1 MCRSN
6 KGRLGP
12 TADPLR
18 RLTGTNRRQGT
29 QDKLTGRFKG
39 DKGEKCT
46 ENDKAVSMGRWCE
59 TGSWF
64 TAQST
69 HSPRDCRDF
78 EVVVLRSLQGSVVL
92 LELICANLDALLDG
106 IFLPP
111 ILYGPGQGHDEG
123 RRRGRRTADMSAC
136 PPCPFIKQSPTD
148 WAEESCESCVVGEDA
163 MQRKRSYSCR
173 LIRSLLDASTA
184 LSSVKAP
191 VCGPRFGR
199 WGTMIIP

>member
-29 QDKLTGRFKG
+29 QDKLTDRFKG

-46 ENDKAVSMGRWCE
+46 ENDKAVFTGRWCQ
-59 TGSWF
+59 TGGRF

-69 HSPRDCRDF
+69 HSPRDCWDF

-92 LELICANLDALLDG
+92 LELIRANLEALLDG

-111 ILYGPGQGHDEG
+111 ILYGPG
-123 RRRGRRTADMSAC
+123 
-136 PPCPFIKQSPTD
+136 
-148 WAEESCESCVVGEDA
+148 
-163 MQRKRSYSCR
+163 
-173 LIRSLLDASTA
+173 
-184 LSSVKAP
+184 
-191 VCGPRFGR
+191 
-199 WGTMIIP
+199 